1 MRPAG
6 IFRPLGFWASLLWF
20 VIALV
25 VSFVAA
31 VSFVV
36 LALLATN
43 ADDLKDE
50 IFVEIIWLIFALVF
64 IGVLVRAVRRIEWPA
79 RDYFAVV
86 LPTRRVL
93 VIAFIGACVFV
104 SIAELL
110 TLYIDTDWAG
120 SGASLTDFRAA
131 RAGGAALPSA
141 ILSEPGRCS
150 ADQRGNRVPRLSLSW
165 LVITSFGSTIGHCV
179 DGDRIRRR
187 ARTVFMARHS
197 VRRRARTVLRLVA
210 LAQRFYNSIDAVAR
224 EHQRSRFDIVRA
236 RNLVDRSASVP
247 ETVHQRLVLP
257 AVNFDHG
264 SVDHAHQRRGQHDDE
279 IGDLIDLGDAPHRNR
294 GRRKL
299 VGVFV

>member
-1 MRPAG
+1 MTTTDQFDGKTEPTSMRPAG

-36 LALLATN
+36 LALFATN

-131 RAGGAALPSA
+131 RAGGAALLALYCLNLVAVAPISEEIAFRGFLYRGWSLPPLGPRSA
-141 ILSEPGRCS
+141 IVLT
-150 ADQRGNRVPRLSLSW
+150 ALAFAAVHAQYSW
-165 LVITSFGSTIGHCV
+165 LGILYVGAHALFYGWLRWRSDSIIPSMLSHASTNVAALISF
-179 DGDRIRRR
+179 
-187 ARTVFMARHS
+187 
-197 VRRRARTVLRLVA
+197 A
-210 LAQRFYNSIDAVAR
+210 L
-224 EHQRSRFDIVRA
+224 
-236 RNLVDRSASVP
+236 
-247 ETVHQRLVLP
+247 ET
-257 AVNFDHG
+257 
-264 SVDHAHQRRGQHDDE
+264 
-279 IGDLIDLGDAPHRNR
+279 
-294 GRRKL
+294 
-299 VGVFV
+299 